1 MLGKRKWS
9 VLVVAGVVT
18 VLVGLLAAVAMAQT
32 VTPEAEEGDQAQPDT
47 LLPFGGFGRHG
58 GFGRFGEA
66 GSDRDENLAE
76 ALGITV
82 EELQAA
88 REQAFQSSVADAV
101 AEGLITQEQA
111 DLMLAMQALK
121 STIDRQALLAEALG
135 MTVDELEA
143 ALAEGQSLWD
153 LMFEK
158 EISPSELQT
167 KMQAAYEAAVQQ
179 AVADGVITQE
189 QADAILSNGGLHF
202 FGGRGH
208 GGRHGR
214 GGYDWGGFPG
224 TITPDTT
231 APETTDTGFD
241 A

>member
-1 MLGKRKWS
+1 MVGKRKWS
-9 VLVVAGVVT
+9 VLVIAGVVML
-18 VLVGLLAAVAMAQT
+18 LVGLVAAVVMAQEA
-32 VTPEAEEGDQAQPDT
+32 TPQAPDGNEVSPHGM
-47 LLPFGGFGRHG
+47 LPFGDFGHRDGFGRYG
-58 GFGRFGEA
+58 GARD
-66 GSDRDENLAE
+66 DRDEYLAK

-88 REQAFQSSVADAV
+88 RDQAFRESIADAV
-101 AEGLITQEQA
+101 AEGLMTQEQA

-121 STIDRQALLAEALG
+121 GTIDRQALLAEALG

-143 ALAEGQSLWD
+143 ALSGGQSLSD
-153 LMFEK
+153 LMAEQG
-158 EISPSELQT
+158 ISASELQT

-189 QADAILSNGGLHF
+189 QADAILSGGGMNF
-202 FGGRGH
+202 FGGHGH

-214 GGYDWGGFPG
+214 GGYHGGLPG
-224 TITPDTT
+224 RQAPDTT